1 MSEKE
6 RYDELLEDITTN
18 GWDEAEIRIAMLMSI
33 ASSLAIIADKLSGK
47 GAIRIENDTNG

>member
-6 RYDELLEDITTN
+6 RYDELIEDITTKR
-18 GWDEAEIRIAMLMSI
+18 WKETEIRIAMLMSI

-47 GAIRIENDTNG
+47 GENE